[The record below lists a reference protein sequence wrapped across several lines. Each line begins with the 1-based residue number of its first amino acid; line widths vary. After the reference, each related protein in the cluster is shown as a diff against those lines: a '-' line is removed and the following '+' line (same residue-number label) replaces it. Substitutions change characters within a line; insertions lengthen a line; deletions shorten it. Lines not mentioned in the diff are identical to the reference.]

1 MKIKITAIITALM
14 MIVNIGAFAAFE
26 DIDVNTG
33 VGNAVKQLVQLGIIN
48 GYPDGTFRPQETL
61 TRGQFAK
68 IAVCMLGEEQQA
80 ASRSANAIFSD
91 VPTDHW
97 ASGYINYIAERQII
111 NGYPDGT
118 FGAEDT
124 INYAQA
130 ITILIR
136 LLGYTGEDVAY
147 KWPDGY
153 ITKAQSLGITNGIS
167 FGTYESITRGN
178 AAYVIYNTL
187 LADKKAGSSV
197 TLLSSNKFEDVI
209 IIGDST
215 NDASLPEGNIATT
228 KGNFKLADNSNIEA
242 SVYGRLGTLYL
253 DSEQRV
259 TAFVPEKETV
269 LDVTLS
275 GAALSGD
282 GKRVEV
288 SYNVDGKEKTT
299 SFDGKASLYYDGKSS
314 TLAAGVSELEA
325 GRSASIIYTENGVF
339 ARIYLKAS
347 SVAGPYT
354 ITSGY
359 SQIYSFF
366 KIQNSNTMSV
376 IRDGRN
382 AKLENLDVYDVVYY
396 TEGNNT
402 LYAYT
407 DKISGAYEE
416 AYPLKSNVKSVKI
429 AGREYTLSTQKAI
442 NKMNTSEGAFELGD
456 RVTLLFG
463 RDGEVVDV
471 VNLAAVGSLDLV
483 VLTKS
488 YKEIS
493 QETETLGKS
502 TNYISVVLPDGGEV
516 TYEADR
522 DYSDYVGNVMKVNY
536 ENNVA
541 KLTVVPHTNIYGKF
555 DSSIPSLGEYWLSE
569 NCAILE
575 LVENSAGSATVK
587 KIELRDI
594 ITDSLTKDQVLH
606 AETSGALRDITF
618 LYVTDVTKT
627 DADFGVVTEVNKN
640 RYTVLLG
647 DKTTQIETA
656 VKLERGCAVEIQQT
670 SGGQIAKRL
679 TNIGSATKIEGYSGS
694 RIRVDGKNYILSD
707 YVKVYGGT
715 YANNYTS
722 MSLSELTNADK
733 IQNIT
738 LYSDRSLSSG
748 GIVRV
753 IVVKTKN

>member
-1 MKIKITAIITALM
+1 MKIKITALITALM
-14 MIVNIGAFAAFE
+14 MLVNIGAFAAFE

-228 KGNFKLADNSNIEA
+228 KGNYKLADNSNIEA

-314 TLAAGVSELEA
+314 TLAAGVAELEA

-339 ARIYLKAS
+339 ARLYLKAS

-366 KIQNSNTMSV
+366 KIQNSNTMRV

-382 AKLENLDVYDVVYY
+382 SELEDLDVYDVVYY

-416 AYPLKSNVKSVKI
+416 AYPLKANVKSVKI
-429 AGREYTLSTQKAI
+429 AGKEYTLSTQKAI
-442 NKMNTSEGAFELGD
+442 NKMNTSEGAFEIGD

-471 VNLAAVGSLDLV
+471 VDLAAVGSLDLV

-502 TNYISVVLPDGGEV
+502 TNYITVVLPDGGEV

-522 DYSDYVGNVMKVNY
+522 DYSDYVGNVMKVKY

-541 KLTVVPHTNIYGKF
+541 KLTVVKHTSIYGDF
-555 DSSIPSLGEYWLSE
+555 DSSIPSLGDYWLSG
-569 NCAILE
+569 NCKILE
-575 LVENSAGSATVK
+575 LTEKTSQGATVK
-587 KIELRDI
+587 KIELSDI
-594 ITDSLTKDQVLH
+594 ATNSLNKNQVIH
-606 AETSGALRDITF
+606 AETGGTLSDITF
-618 LYVTDVTKT
+618 LYVTDVTKS
-627 DADFGVVTEVNKN
+627 DASFGVVTDVNSGMFTILTDN
-640 RYTVLLG
+640 
-647 DKTTQIETA
+647 KTTTVKTA
-656 VKLERGCAVEIQQT
+656 LNLSRGSAVEIAQT
-670 SGGQIAKRL
+670 ADGQLVKALTKVGSGAKV
-679 TNIGSATKIEGYSGS
+679 EGYSQG
-694 RIRVDGKNYILSD
+694 RIRVDGTNYLVSD
-707 YVKVYGGT
+707 YVKVYGGA
-715 YANNYTS
+715 YADEYTS
-722 MSLSELTNADK
+722 MSLSELADNDDV
-733 IQNIT
+733 QYVT
-738 LYSDRSLSSG
+738 LYSDRALSSG

-753 IVVKTKN
+753 IVVKTK